1 MSEVDRAAHWQQVY
15 STRDSREVSWFQ
27 ATHASTLELIAAS
40 GVSPAQPVIDVG
52 GGASTLV
59 DALVERGFSDVTVLD
74 VSPAALDV
82 ARARLGERGR
92 AVHWVAADVTS
103 WAPTRRYSLW
113 HDRAVF
119 HFLTDAAARAAYL
132 AQVHR
137 SVKPG
142 GHVMVATFGLD
153 GPERCSGLPVA
164 RYDAAGIHAV
174 FGDAFVKVDEASEV
188 HATPWGSSQAF
199 VYCFCRRA

>member
-1 MSEVDRAAHWQQVY
+1 MDAHAHWEQVY
-15 STRDSREVSWFQ
+15 RSKRADEVSWYRP
-27 ATHASTLELIAAS
+27 HLERSLAFIR
-40 GVSPAQPVIDVG
+40 AQQLPGDARIVDIG

-59 DALVERGFSDVTVLD
+59 DDLLADGFRNLAVVDLAEAALAVARERLGPRAAEVDWIAGDVTTPLF
-74 VSPAALDV
+74 
-82 ARARLGERGR
+82 
-92 AVHWVAADVTS
+92 ADASVDF
-103 WAPTRRYSLW
+103 W

-119 HFLTDAAARAAYL
+119 HFLTDPAARAAYL
-132 AQVHR
+132 AQVYR

-142 GHVMVATFGLD
+142 GHVLVATFGLD

>member
-1 MSEVDRAAHWQQVY
+1 M
-15 STRDSREVSWFQ
+15 
-27 ATHASTLELIAAS
+27 
-40 GVSPAQPVIDVG
+40 PA
-52 GGASTLV
+52 
-59 DALVERGFSDVTVLD
+59 
-74 VSPAALDV
+74 
-82 ARARLGERGR
+82 GR
-92 AVHWVAADVTS
+92 ATGTGTS
-103 WAPTRRYSLW
+103 WNVANDPVFGTGIVPAGVPSTMAAIVRPLFGDATVDFW

>member
-1 MSEVDRAAHWQQVY
+1 MDPGALAGVHPLAAAAARRADRRHRRGARRPW
-15 STRDSREVSWFQ
+15 STTCWPPGTATSRWSIL
-27 ATHASTLELIAAS
+27 A
-40 GVSPAQPVIDVG
+40 
-52 GGASTLV
+52 
-59 DALVERGFSDVTVLD
+59 
-74 VSPAALDV
+74 PAALAV
-82 ARARLGERGR
+82 ARERLGPR
-92 AVHWVAADVTS
+92 AALVDWIEGDVTTPLFGD
-103 WAPTRRYSLW
+103 ATVDFW

-132 AQVHR
+132 GQVHR

-174 FGDAFVKVDEASEV
+174 FGEAFAKVGEATEL
-188 HATPWGSSQAF
+188 HQTPWGSPLPTTSRLAPHP
-199 VYCFCRRA
+199 R